1 MNKQMVREEMNDRE
15 KKLKNTLKNSERFRA
30 QILIFF

>member
-15 KKLKNTLKNSERFRA
+15 KQLKNTLKNSERFRT
-30 QILIFF
+30 